1 MDNEVKE
8 FLAALQKKLVSI
20 DYIKTEDI
28 PNIGLYMD
36 QVTTFM
42 DEQLEACKRYEDDK
56 ILTKT
61 MINNYAKNNLLP
73 APEKKKYSKEHVLTL
88 LFIYYFKN
96 LLSINDIQS
105 LLNPLT
111 EHYFGNK
118 AGFNM
123 EDVYNEETYLQKE
136 GKTGLVADFLY
147 DSIAQY
153 GFINEH
159 HRDAIESA
167 WLFHDM
173 EFLQQQWE
181 YYALAQIRSLRAVIV
196 SMLGTVPT
204 TPETEPQNAKRE
216 PKRIE
221 DYPEVFDIT
230 LYCELT
236 NYAKDTIYKWTRTR
250 EIPCHRSGTNG
261 RKLVFKRDE
270 IVAWMTARKQET
282 KDEFIKRMES

>member
-1 MDNEVKE
+1 MPLGGLIDKSLKGEARFAHEEWLRTYVKRLTNGNKTKLKQALNEVDE
-8 FLAALQKKLVSI
+8 AINQWRNGFFISTYDEKLSAVRQG
-20 DYIKTEDI
+20 KL
-28 PNIGLYMD
+28 NMD
-36 QVTTFM
+36 SQ
-42 DEQLEACKRYEDDK
+42 EL
-56 ILTKT
+56 
-61 MINNYAKNNLLP
+61 
-73 APEKKKYSKEHVLTL
+73 
-88 LFIYYFKN
+88 
-96 LLSINDIQS
+96 
-105 LLNPLT
+105 
-111 EHYFGNK
+111 
-118 AGFNM
+118 

-147 DSIAQY
+147 NSIAQY

-173 EFLQQQWE
+173 E
-181 YYALAQIRSLRAVIV
+181 

-230 LYCELT
+230 LCCELT

>member
-1 MDNEVKE
+1 M
-8 FLAALQKKLVSI
+8 
-20 DYIKTEDI
+20 
-28 PNIGLYMD
+28 
-36 QVTTFM
+36 
-42 DEQLEACKRYEDDK
+42 
-56 ILTKT
+56 
-61 MINNYAKNNLLP
+61 
-73 APEKKKYSKEHVLTL
+73 
-88 LFIYYFKN
+88 
-96 LLSINDIQS
+96 
-105 LLNPLT
+105 
-111 EHYFGNK
+111 
-118 AGFNM
+118 
-123 EDVYNEETYLQKE
+123 QKE

-147 DSIAQY
+147 NSIAQY

-167 WLFHDM
+167 WMFHDM

-204 TPETEPQNAKRE
+204 IPETEPQNAKRE

-230 LYCELT
+230 LCCELT

-270 IVAWMTARKQET
+270 IVAWMTARKQEA
-282 KDEFIKRMES
+282 KDEFIKRMESQLAARLRK

>member
-1 MDNEVKE
+1 M
-8 FLAALQKKLVSI
+8 AVSRHGVFA
-20 DYIKTEDI
+20 TAM
-28 PNIGLYMD
+28 G
-36 QVTTFM
+36 
-42 DEQLEACKRYEDDK
+42 
-56 ILTKT
+56 ILR
-61 MINNYAKNNLLP
+61 
-73 APEKKKYSKEHVLTL
+73 SG
-88 LFIYYFKN
+88 
-96 LLSINDIQS
+96 S
-105 LLNPLT
+105 
-111 EHYFGNK
+111 NK
-118 AGFNM
+118 VVAG
-123 EDVYNEETYLQKE
+123 
-136 GKTGLVADFLY
+136 
-147 DSIAQY
+147 I
-153 GFINEH
+153 
-159 HRDAIESA
+159 
-167 WLFHDM
+167 
-173 EFLQQQWE
+173 
-181 YYALAQIRSLRAVIV
+181 IV